1 MNKIEEIKKLKQLL
15 DDGIINNEE
24 FTWQKQKI
32 LGLNAED
39 NNKNDYEKTNS
50 LDDYESKL
58 LKQLNEESNE
68 EASSVKEPLDEKDFY
83 NREKIKEKAKLEAQE
98 EMKEQRNKK
107 IKEDINAGKEKI
119 LIIIKWVLAVF
130 CWLGALG
137 GFANGIKYLPYGIV
151 FFLLGIMSCPSITKY
166 TTKYKMYTNFK
177 KWIVIGLVILLFLL
191 VPKA

>member
-119 LIIIKWVLAVF
+119 LII
-130 CWLGALG
+130 
-137 GFANGIKYLPYGIV
+137 
-151 FFLLGIMSCPSITKY
+151 
-166 TTKYKMYTNFK
+166 
-177 KWIVIGLVILLFLL
+177 
-191 VPKA
+191 